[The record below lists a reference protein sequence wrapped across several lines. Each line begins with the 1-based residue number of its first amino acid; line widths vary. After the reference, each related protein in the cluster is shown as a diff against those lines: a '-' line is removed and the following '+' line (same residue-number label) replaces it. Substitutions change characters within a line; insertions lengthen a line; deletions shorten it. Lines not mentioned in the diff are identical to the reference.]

1 MRRTVL
7 VLLAAAAT
15 VLPQQVNPD
24 SVLIQD
30 FESRIADYV
39 KLQHHAEGSIRAL
52 KPTASSEKIPH
63 HEHELAEQ
71 IRKTRGNVA
80 QGNIFTPEI
89 AAEFRRLIA
98 LAMKGSDSA
107 HVQQSL
113 RHAEPVRIPLQV
125 DKSWPNTVPL
135 QSTPPTLLMNL
146 PNLDPGLDYR
156 VVGHNL
162 VLRDAKANLIVDF
175 LSDVIP

>member
-1 MRRTVL
+1 M
-7 VLLAAAAT
+7 LLALAT
-15 VLPQQVNPD
+15 TGLPQPANPD
-24 SVLIQD
+24 SALIQD
-30 FESRIADYV
+30 FENRIADYV
-39 KLQHHAEGSIRAL
+39 KLQHHAEGSVHGL

-71 IRKTRGNVA
+71 IRKARGAVA

-89 AAEFRRLIA
+89 TAEFRRLIA
-98 LAMKGSDSA
+98 MAMKGSDSR
-107 HVQQSL
+107 HVQESL
-113 RHAEPVRIPLQV
+113 RHAEPVRIPLRV
-125 DKSWPNTVPL
+125 DKSWPDGVPL
-135 QSTPPTLLMNL
+135 QSTPPTLLINL